1 MKFSVN
7 SRAGLLLKCLDSA
20 ASCIFTE
27 KHSSCSLHSFI
38 KKNEGLGERDGTH
51 THTHKRETI
60 SLFGHTLIS
69 FVRFLRHSLKRFV
82 G

>member
-27 KHSSCSLHSFI
+27 KHSSCSLHCFI

-51 THTHKRETI
+51 THTQEGNNI
-60 SLFGHTLIS
+60 SLWPHADIIC
-69 FVRFLRHSLKRFV
+69 
-82 G
+82 